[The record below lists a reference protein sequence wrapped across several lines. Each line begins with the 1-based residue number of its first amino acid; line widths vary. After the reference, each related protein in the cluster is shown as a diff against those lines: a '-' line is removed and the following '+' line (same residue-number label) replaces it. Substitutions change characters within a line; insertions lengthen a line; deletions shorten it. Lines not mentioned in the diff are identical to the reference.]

1 MKNIKKLVACIG
13 SMCLLVTSIGGIVS
27 NASIIDTV
35 TSTEEYKQL
44 NDGYTKAFAY
54 NDGMYDYDVFI
65 NDAVLN
71 LTYDEYSKYD
81 LKLQPAGYKLSKYGS
96 EYIKVSTDNPEIAY
110 AIMNYPN
117 NTRFETY
124 CYNALPDGTASET
137 DTGYYIITYIP
148 YEYESTLKQMLNEGT
163 LLSMSVCVD
172 YRKYD
177 SLITPNEKEFDN
189 TVLMVAE
196 DASMVKSVEELPMVT
211 SVSVDDASKNTYKV
225 HVKEDFTLK
234 EYFQLE
240 EYLFNHKLVEDDHCI
255 RTESM
260 PFIYEEYVGSDSID
274 TVSVSYIKDTTLG
287 DSTTVGESEPTGV
300 RGDINYDGKV
310 TTVDLLLL
318 KKYLLGIVKW

>member
-1 MKNIKKLVACIG
+1 MKKIKKLVACIG
-13 SMCLLVTSIGGIVS
+13 SMCLLVTSISGVVS

-35 TSTEEYKQL
+35 TSTEEYEQL
-44 NDGYTKAFAY
+44 NAGYTKAFAY

-65 NDAVLN
+65 HDAVLN
-71 LTYDEYSKYD
+71 LTYDEYSNYD
-81 LKLQPAGYKLSKYGS
+81 LELQPVGYKLSKYGN
-96 EYIKVSTDNPEIAY
+96 EYIKVSTNSSEVAN
-110 AIMNYPN
+110 AIKNYPN
-117 NTRFETY
+117 STRFETH

-148 YEYESTLKQMLNEGT
+148 YEYEDTLKQMFDEGT

-177 SLITPNEKEFDN
+177 CLITPNEKEFDN
-189 TVLMVAE
+189 TVIMVTE
-196 DASMVKSVEELPMVT
+196 DASMVKAVEELPMVT
-211 SVSVDDASKNTYKV
+211 AVSVDDASKNTYRV

-234 EYFQLE
+234 EFFQLE
-240 EYLFNHKLVEDDHCI
+240 EYLFNHQLVEDDHCI
-255 RTESM
+255 SAESM
-260 PFIYEEYVGSDSID
+260 PFTYEEYVSSNSVD
-274 TVSVSYIKDTTLG
+274 TVSVPYTKDTTVG

-310 TTVDLLLL
+310 TTTDLLLL